1 MSNKT
6 INIKIEGLREGKQLS
21 PDLLDV
27 DEVVSLLSYARD
39 FLFPEK
45 GKSRGRVS
53 VALKEG
59 SAIIS
64 LDVDSATAVQA
75 HALLGQLNSDH
86 DLGLLNSKQ
95 VEAIEGIQKFV
106 SEGNFVLHFGM
117 FDAIA
122 PGLRL
127 DRETEWSNPEDIW
140 IDEELYVQGEIV
152 DVGGKTKSNIH
163 IDTEE
168 FGTLTVAA
176 DKLTL
181 SEDDKNRLYKRH
193 QLRILIKRNLNTG
206 EFKKGSAKLIEFIDF
221 DDGQE
226 ETAEEYLDR
235 LIAEAKPYMDKIE
248 DPEKWL
254 KNVRGYEG

>member
-45 GKSRGRVS
+45 GKHRGRVS

-59 SAIIS
+59 SAVIS
-64 LDVDSATAVQA
+64 LDVDSATAVQSQA
-75 HALLGQLNSDH
+75 ILNQLNTDH
-86 DLGLLNSKQ
+86 NLGLLNSKQ

-106 SEGNFVLHFGM
+106 HDQSFVLQFGM
-117 FDAIA
+117 ADRLNE
-122 PGLRL
+122 GLRM
-127 DRETEWSNPEDIW
+127 DRETQWQVPEDTW
-140 IDEELYVQGEIV
+140 VDEELYVQGEIV

-181 SEDDKNRLYKRH
+181 TEDDKNRLYKKQ
-193 QLRILIKRNLNTG
+193 QLRILVKRNLNTG
-206 EFKKGSAKLIEFIDF
+206 EFKKGSAELIEFIDF
-221 DDGQE
+221 DEARE
-226 ETAEEYLDR
+226 ETAEE
-235 LIAEAKPYMDKIE
+235 
-248 DPEKWL
+248 
-254 KNVRGYEG
+254 